1 MLKRDNKNIVIGIT
15 GGIAAYKS
23 PFLIRLFKKVGWN
36 VKVVASQNALEFVTP
51 LTLETLS
58 QNPLYYD
65 TFEAKEEINVQHIS
79 LAEWADCM
87 VVAPATAN
95 IIGKLANGIADD
107 ALSTLL
113 LAIQK
118 PLFVAP
124 AMNENMYNHIAVQEN
139 MQKLMQRGVHF
150 IEPSEGYLA
159 CGTEGKGR
167 MEEPEVIFNRVMQLF
182 QENERFA
189 GKKVLI
195 TAGPT
200 YEPIDPV
207 RFVGNH
213 SSGLMGFEI
222 AQAFAEQGAQVE
234 LIAGPTHLQT
244 HHSAIKRVDVT
255 TAEEMYRA
263 VTHVAGQADI
273 IVMAAAVADYTPAEV
288 APEKLKKNDNSL
300 ILNLKKTKDILAE
313 VGKQKKATQLLVG
326 FALETENELQ
336 NAKTKLQNKNLDM
349 IVLNSLKTKGAG
361 FKTSTNQITIIT
373 KDEEVISGNLKTKKE
388 VAADIINVIYQ
399 KLHLNI
405 H

>member
-23 PFLIRLFKKVGWN
+23 PFLIRWFKKAGWN
-36 VKVVASQNALEFVTP
+36 VKVVASRNALEFVTP

-95 IIGKLANGIADD
+95 IIGKLACGIADD

-118 PLFVAP
+118 PLFIAP
-124 AMNENMYNHIAVQEN
+124 AMNANMFNHVAVQEN
-139 MQKLMQRGVHF
+139 MERLVQRGVHL

-167 MEEPEVIFNRVMQLF
+167 MEEPEAIFNDVIQYF
-182 QENERFA
+182 QENERFS
-189 GKKVLI
+189 GKKILI

-222 AQAFAEQGAQVE
+222 AKTFAEQGAAVE
-234 LIAGPTHLQT
+234 LIAGPTHFQT
-244 HHSAIKRVDVT
+244 NHSVINRVNVT
-255 TAEEMYRA
+255 TANEMYQA
-263 VTHVAGQADI
+263 VSQVAEKADI
-273 IVMAAAVADYTPAEV
+273 IVMAAAVADYTPVEV
-288 APEKLKKNDNSL
+288 ASEKLKKNDTSL
-300 ILNLKKTKDILAE
+300 TLNLKKTKDILAE
-313 VGKQKKATQLLVG
+313 IGKQKKKGQFLVG

-361 FKTSTNQITIIT
+361 FKTPTNQITIIT
-373 KDEEVISGNLKTKKE
+373 NDEKVMTGNLKPKKE
-388 VAADIINVIYQ
+388 VASDIVNVIYQ
-399 KLHLNI
+399 QLHSNI